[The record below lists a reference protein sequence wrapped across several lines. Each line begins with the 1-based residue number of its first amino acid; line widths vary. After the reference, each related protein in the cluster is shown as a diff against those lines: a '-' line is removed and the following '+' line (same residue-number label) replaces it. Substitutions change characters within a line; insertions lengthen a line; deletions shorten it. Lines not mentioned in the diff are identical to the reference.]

1 MQLPVELQLDA
12 LFDFEQQLQAL
23 LDDEQYE
30 LFQQQQDLFSDQIK
44 ALLDTNSSEDLS
56 RVVTQLKL
64 LEEKIAELQIKS
76 DTCYQQLKEKSLL
89 QKRNKS
95 KIKAYK

>member
-23 LDDEQYE
+23 LDGEQYE

-44 ALLDTNSSEDLS
+44 ALLDTNSSEDLA
-56 RVVTQLKL
+56 VVVEQLKI
-64 LEEKIAELQIKS
+64 LEAKIAALQIKS